1 MSAESARCDSK
12 AGPAP
17 APATVPMDA
26 IECLR
31 TRRSVRAYRADPV
44 PDVIVESII
53 DCGRLAPT
61 AMNVQPWT
69 FVAVRDAAMRAR
81 LAEAIGHSTFLAGA
95 PVCVAVCAARAHEF
109 WVEDASAATE
119 NLLLAAHAYGL
130 GSCWIAVRRLPYARR
145 VADLLGVPADHEV
158 LALVT
163 LGYPA
168 EHPRVDKKPLA
179 QVLRW
184 ERY

>member
-1 MSAESARCDSK
+1 MSGETVRGPSEPGSAVTPS
-12 AGPAP
+12 AA
-17 APATVPMDA
+17 PMDA
-26 IECLR
+26 IQCLR

-44 PDVIVESII
+44 PDAVVESIV

-61 AMNVQPWT
+61 AMNVQAWT
-69 FVAVRDAAMRAR
+69 FVVVRDAATRAS
-81 LAEAIGHSTFLAGA
+81 LAEAVGHSTFLASA
-95 PVCVAVCAARAHEF
+95 PVCIAVCAARAHEF

-130 GSCWIAVRRLPYARR
+130 GSCWIAVHRLPYARR

-168 EHPRVDKKPLA
+168 EQPRVDKKPLS

>member
-1 MSAESARCDSK
+1 MTAESTRFGPE
-12 AGPAP
+12 AGVAP
-17 APATVPMDA
+17 APSAAPMDA
-26 IECLR
+26 IRCLR
-31 TRRSVRAYRADPV
+31 TRRSVRAYRPDPV
-44 PDVIVESII
+44 PDAVVESTV

-69 FVAVRDAAMRAR
+69 FVAVRDAATRTR
-81 LAEAIGHSTFLAGA
+81 LAEAVGHSTFLAQA
-95 PVCVAVCAARAHEF
+95 PVCVAVCGARAHEF
-109 WVEDASAATE
+109 WVEDTSAATE
-119 NLLLAAHAYGL
+119 NLLLAAHAHGL
-130 GSCWIAVRRLPYARR
+130 GSCWIAVHRLPYARR

-168 EHPRVDKKPLA
+168 EQPRVDKKPLA

-184 ERY
+184 ERF